1 MKTEAPLRGMNSL
14 HSDKKLVLP
23 IILLV
28 GKPSLRHSF
37 GLKHE
42 GGPRPSGT
50 FVTLNN
56 WRPTPI
62 WYLLLAR
69 LSIFGG
75 KYPQVNH
82 SAIVVPA
89 RQTEEGFAPLHRIRK
104 TPGYVIAA
112 LELHRHDMLD
122 RSKMT
127 SAIPDSNSSSS
138 PRGHNQSER
147 DSYNRKKRKGP
158 RLAHRKSRTGC
169 QRCRARRVKCDESRP
184 VCRDCHRHGIPCV
197 YDRPAEEGAIPPS
210 TGIQS
215 RPLEPSPSDPSN
227 DAHMEL
233 RLLHHFTLFT
243 SATMPGAHLKRIKD
257 CWSIDVPR
265 LAFSYKPL
273 LHAVFAIAALHL
285 SKVNPDEAGL
295 PDIHCNFLEQALR
308 EHRLCIGGITTQ
320 TADAVC
326 FTSILLQIDVF
337 ATLQSR
343 HVVSYEQVSEWM
355 RLVRGSVAVFDAA
368 MEIVRHNTHPPNIWC
383 IIDTFPMPLR
393 TNSDAGSFSFLLPTV
408 PDDEDD
414 ETALE
419 AYRGAVAHINATWLA
434 MEAKEHPQIS
444 CRRLMVFPLGDLALW
459 WF

>member
-1 MKTEAPLRGMNSL
+1 
-14 HSDKKLVLP
+14 
-23 IILLV
+23 
-28 GKPSLRHSF
+28 
-37 GLKHE
+37 
-42 GGPRPSGT
+42 
-50 FVTLNN
+50 
-56 WRPTPI
+56 
-62 WYLLLAR
+62 
-69 LSIFGG
+69 
-75 KYPQVNH
+75 
-82 SAIVVPA
+82 
-89 RQTEEGFAPLHRIRK
+89 
-104 TPGYVIAA
+104 
-112 LELHRHDMLD
+112 
-122 RSKMT
+122 MT
-127 SAIPDSNSSSS
+127 SATPDSNSSSS
-138 PRGHNQSER
+138 PRGHSQNER
-147 DSYNRKKRKGP
+147 DSSNRKKRKGP

-169 QRCRARRVKCDESRP
+169 QRCRARRRDESRP

-197 YDRPAEEGAIPPS
+197 YDRPAEEGAFPPS

-215 RPLEPSPSDPSN
+215 RPPEPSPSDPGN

-273 LHAVFAIAALHL
+273 LHAIFAISALHL
-285 SKVNPDEAGL
+285 SKANLDEAGL

-337 ATLQSR
+337 ATLQNR
-343 HVVSYEQVSEWM
+343 HVVSYEHVSEWM
-355 RLVRGSVAVFDAA
+355 RLVRGSD
-368 MEIVRHNTHPPNIWC
+368 P
-383 IIDTFPMPLR
+383 
-393 TNSDAGSFSFLLPTV
+393 GSFPFLLSTV

-444 CRRLMVFPLGDLALW
+444 CRRLMVFPLFVTVEFIDLLEKRRPRALVVLAYYLALSAPLRDIW
-459 WF
+459 WIGDAAHKYIMTLQPILPAHRERLISWPVEMTISRGTHQTQLAIQPPL